1 VGSKVIPKWHKR
13 PQVLP
18 ERISYRWLLRRF
30 YYSGVERALT
40 KNSMR
45 PSATGRVFMDYVA
58 YVFSLP
64 ALWLGYRRGRRM
76 LAKTSEKN
84 VSTEGMHH

>member
-1 VGSKVIPKWHKR
+1 MTE
-13 PQVLP
+13 Q
-18 ERISYRWLLRRF
+18 EQMRRF

-64 ALWLGYRRGRRM
+64 ALWLGYWRGRRM

-84 VSTEGMHH
+84 VSDAGSDH

>member
-1 VGSKVIPKWHKR
+1 
-13 PQVLP
+13 
-18 ERISYRWLLRRF
+18 
-30 YYSGVERALT
+30 
-40 KNSMR
+40 
-45 PSATGRVFMDYVA
+45 MDYVA

-64 ALWLGYRRGRRM
+64 ALWLGYWRGRRM